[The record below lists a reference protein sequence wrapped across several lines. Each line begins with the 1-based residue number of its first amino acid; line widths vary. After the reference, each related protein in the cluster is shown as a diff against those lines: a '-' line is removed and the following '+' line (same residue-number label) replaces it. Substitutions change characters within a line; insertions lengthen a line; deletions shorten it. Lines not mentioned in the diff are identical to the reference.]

1 MGGWC
6 RQQTQPSTYRGTVQD
21 ETQEFP
27 DQNSPTPDPTP
38 VHRAPRV
45 LPFVLIGTVLGVAL
59 AGLVTVMGPSSPMY
73 SPGRSFAFLA
83 VMFGIAGL
91 LLGGVVFAIVDAI
104 ALKRS
109 ERRGS

>member
-1 MGGWC
+1 MGGGAGS
-6 RQQTQPSTYRGTVQD
+6 RHQPSTYRGTVQD
-21 ETQEFP
+21 ETQELP
-27 DQNSPTPDPTP
+27 DQNSPTPDPTQ

>member
-1 MGGWC
+1 M
-6 RQQTQPSTYRGTVQD
+6 
-21 ETQEFP
+21 
-27 DQNSPTPDPTP
+27 
-38 VHRAPRV
+38 HRAPRV